1 MHEDS
6 VQGLIGEFNT
16 RFPLLREI
24 TGRFGE
30 TTAVEGIPGFF
41 AFFLAAAARRE
52 AGPCCFVLDKTPGTT
67 AIASVILALSRLRE
81 EFPSLAEHYARTALT
96 PGQRVMVKPSDY
108 VYEYE
113 GVWDEYPEVF
123 RLKVQGRRER
133 RSFPIA
139 DVLRLEPTTRK
150 RRVGTL
156 KSDLGKFGQSSL
168 DGLLGIT
175 THGNHSITRNVVLVH
190 IAGARFER
198 ITETVSMGPAGTMS
212 QDKLSGFLPWGTV
225 SVGGEIRASDAYQVF
240 GEPLIAVSRSTYD
253 LVDATAAAPE
263 ASKVVLVD
271 GARGIVNDLQTFQDI
286 SDRQRVIILA
296 SPDEEEEIRLLRN
309 QGCPVWY
316 MSFDEIMLGEDQ
328 DVDRSRSSLVG
339 RTLRAA
345 KTRHLN
351 RITAVECEGDRLQAI
366 ADILDGVAAGLE
378 GDEVRAEVDE
388 ILARLYGTLLKV
400 SECVFGVGDNAKQN
414 LVEARDALARSL
426 RWLVPEVADSLQSA
440 ASLLEQASA
449 DVSVADAKAKALLDI
464 LSESQGRW
472 VVAARST
479 QTAERVTEGLVS
491 QGIVDVDVVP
501 IQALRSEVEYQGI
514 IVTAWPNGRRLSHL
528 RNLAVTRDI
537 RILSYPFEHRWL
549 AGYRR
554 RENFRSRSQ
563 RMDAAERGALI
574 GIEAELMSEANS
586 QESDPSVESAV
597 SSPPILELE
606 NRIARRPSVRPT
618 AQRHGGEIRRARGVD
633 FNGSCYAL
641 MTEWSEIYVLNDLIY
656 GTRDSESQLQTKT
669 ADQLSPYDLVLF
681 RAGGDKEFIRM
692 LAEDSLGVDV
702 YENTRRLAERW
713 KRTLRLLGNT
723 PARVQRRLERNGLL
737 RTAPTI
743 SGWMVNPSRIGPRD
757 DDDLEAIARTARDTR
772 LLENL
777 DSVKDAISAIR
788 GAHIAAGNRLTQLI
802 LGEVRRHL
810 VRFDGQPAL
819 LDLGYGQAWVVQ
831 VRSVDSQEREYPSDQ
846 VNRLLWADDFTL

>member
-1 MHEDS
+1 MHNGIKQS
-6 VQGLIGEFNT
+6 LISEFNA

-24 TGRFGE
+24 MGQFGE
-30 TTAVEGIPGFF
+30 TTDVEGIPWFF
-41 AFFLAAAARRE
+41 AFFLAAAQRE
-52 AGPCCFVLDKTPGTT
+52 TGPCCFVLDKTPGTT
-67 AIASVILALSRLRE
+67 AIVSVILALSRLRE
-81 EFPSLAEHYARTALT
+81 EFPRLAEDYARTALA
-96 PGQRVMVKPSDY
+96 PGQRVMVKPSNH

-113 GVWDEYPEVF
+113 GVWDEYPEMF
-123 RLKVQGRRER
+123 RLRVQGKRER
-133 RSFPIA
+133 RSFPIE
-139 DVLRLEPTTRK
+139 DVLRLEPTTRI
-150 RRVGTL
+150 RPVGTL

-168 DGLLGIT
+168 DRLLGIT
-175 THGNHSITRNVVLVH
+175 TYGNQSITRNVVLVH

-198 ITETVSMGPAGTMS
+198 ITETVSLGLAGALS
-212 QDKLSGFLPWGTV
+212 QDKLSEFLPWGTV
-225 SVGGEIRASDAYQVF
+225 SVGGEIRAGDDYQVF
-240 GEPLIAVSRSTYD
+240 GEPLIAVSRSAYD
-253 LVDATAAAPE
+253 LSNATANAPE

-271 GARGIVNDLQTFQDI
+271 GARGIVSDLQTFEDI

-296 SPDEEEEIRLLRN
+296 SLDEEEEIRLLRN
-309 QGCPVWY
+309 QDCPVWY

-328 DVDRSRSSLVG
+328 DVERSRSSLVG

-345 KTRHLN
+345 QTRHVN
-351 RITAVECEGDRLQAI
+351 RITAVECNGDRLQAI
-366 ADILDGVAAGLE
+366 ADILDGVAAGVE
-378 GDEVRAEVDE
+378 GDETRVEVDE
-388 ILARLYGTLLKV
+388 ILARLYGTLLEV
-400 SECVFGVGDNAKQN
+400 SECVFGVWDNAKHN
-414 LVEARDALARSL
+414 LVEARDGLARSL

-440 ASLLEQASA
+440 VRLLEQASA
-449 DVSVADAKAKALLDI
+449 DVSVSDAKAKALLDM

-472 VVAARST
+472 VVAVRST
-479 QTAERVTEGLVS
+479 RTAEHIKEGLVS
-491 QGIVDVDVVP
+491 QGIVDVAVVP
-501 IQALRSEVEYQGI
+501 IQALQPEDEHQGI
-514 IVTAWPNGRRLSHL
+514 VVTAWPNGRRLSRL
-528 RNLAVTRDI
+528 RNLAVTQDI
-537 RILSYPFEHRWL
+537 RILSYPFERRWL

-563 RMDAAERGALI
+563 RMDAEERGALI
-574 GIEAELMSEANS
+574 GIEAELMPGANS
-586 QESDPSVESAV
+586 QESDPAVESAV

-618 AQRHGGEIRRARGVD
+618 AQRHGGDIRRARGVD

-641 MTEWSEIYVLNDLIY
+641 MTEWAEIYVLNALIY

-669 ADQLSPYDLVLF
+669 ADQLSPYDLVLY

-702 YENTRRLAERW
+702 YEHTRSLAERW

-723 PARVQRRLERNGLL
+723 PVRVQRRLERNGLL

-743 SGWMVNPSRIGPRD
+743 SAWMGNPSRIGPGD
-757 DDDLEAIARTARDTR
+757 DDDLEAIARAARDTR

-777 DSVKDAISAIR
+777 DSVKDAISTIR

-802 LGEVRRHL
+802 LGEVRRY
-810 VRFDGQPAL
+810 RGQIDGQPVL